1 MLIFGV
7 IAAVAALD
15 LIADAQEGASLGHR
29 LTEFFLFTLG
39 MVGLIAAARRL
50 LASLREARDLRQS
63 ADELSA
69 SLKQRTEEAHQW
81 RLETE
86 SLRRGL
92 GEAIDRQ
99 FDRWKLSEAE
109 REVASL
115 LLKGLSTKEIA
126 AIRDTT
132 DATTRQ
138 QARAVY
144 KKAGLSGRN
153 DLAAFF
159 LEDFLDL
166 PESPGPLE
174 EESA

>member
-1 MLIFGV
+1 M
-7 IAAVAALD
+7 
-15 LIADAQEGASLGHR
+15 GHQ
-29 LTEFFLFTLG
+29 LTEFLILALG
-39 MVGLIAAARRL
+39 LVGAIAAAQRL
-50 LASLREARDLRQS
+50 VRSLAEARSLKR
-63 ADELSA
+63 SA
-69 SLKQRTEEAHQW
+69 SDLNARLEARTAEADRW
-81 RLETE
+81 RAETE

-99 FDRWKLSEAE
+99 FERWKLSDAE

-126 AIRDTT
+126 SVRETT

-144 KKAGLSGRN
+144 KKAGLTGRS

-159 LEDFLDL
+159 LEDMLDL
-166 PESPGPLE
+166 SGGDTPGAPVE
-174 EESA
+174 